1 MDRVAAHVGAA
12 SLTGSKPARRTWA
25 RDKIGSRVSQNPKS
39 SYATVIHTLVVVGDQ
54 LLQAAI
60 ERQLQQVGHAS
71 ASAGGVREAIDRL
84 RREPFD
90 VVLCELHPDGSE
102 GTELLQYMTSY
113 YPSTPVVVICEAL
126 SPEFRGQYEG
136 GGAVRIVEKPIDLGK
151 LVEIIEACGP
161 HKGFFGNQIE
171 VEFFDY
177 VQMLAV
183 SARDKQLVVTTRA
196 GNGIIWFEHGD
207 IVHAQ
212 FQDFR
217 GEQAFYKILAVGRGT
232 YREVFFRPPP
242 QRTIVRPSMHL
253 LMEAARQADEGI
265 LGTTEETVEAVEEKK
280 PKKRPEPEPSESL
293 SLMREDDMGEPAAR
307 PPEPTRT
314 RAPMPK
320 PERPSAPSRP
330 APGSG
335 PTATASTT
343 AGRRPGEGRLDD
355 AFSDN
360 RSDFSLEDSRA
371 FGDGRSGVGRVGDI
385 DFAGVADSAIAR
397 VDELTMPSD
406 DDEIEADRG
415 RPGSGDSSDGVP
427 VLRRRVQTLERVV
440 GRPTPVSMP
449 AVGARVT
456 PVSMPAVGARS
467 TYPGA
472 PARSTPAS
480 MPATRATPTSM
491 PAARAT
497 PTSTPVP
504 RPTAPGHR
512 PPARPDARPI
522 KKAASVDLLDDPET
536 RDLMLGQFWQFE
548 GVNGVAI
555 ISSTGKV
562 IAEDMRNNSTVV
574 TLAGFYMRGAARIAR
589 TLGYNVFDGVIAR
602 ATNGQQMIMVGMGAT
617 SAVLSVAP
625 GHDPEV
631 IRDAIMGVES
641 KR

>member
-1 MDRVAAHVGAA
+1 
-12 SLTGSKPARRTWA
+12 
-25 RDKIGSRVSQNPKS
+25 VSPNPKS
-39 SYATVIHTLVVVGDQ
+39 STATVIHTLVVVGDQ

-60 ERQLQQVGHAS
+60 ERQLHQVGHAS
-71 ASAGGVREAIDRL
+71 ASAAGVREAIDRL

-136 GGAVRIVEKPIDLGK
+136 GGAVRIVEKPINLGK

-177 VQMLAV
+177 VQMVAV
-183 SARDKQLVVTTRA
+183 SARDKQLVVTTRQ

-212 FQDFR
+212 FHDYR
-217 GEQAFYKILAVGRGT
+217 GEQAFYKMLAVGRGT

-265 LGTTEETVEAVEEKK
+265 LGTTETVEAEEEKK
-280 PKKRPEPEPSESL
+280 PKKKPPAPEPSESL
-293 SLMREDDMGEPAAR
+293 SMMREDDMGEPQRA
-307 PPEPTRT
+307 PEPART

-320 PERPSAPSRP
+320 PERPTTPPRAAPATVAPS
-330 APGSG
+330 
-335 PTATASTT
+335 ASTT
-343 AGRRPGEGRLDD
+343 AGRRPSESRTDGRLDARND
-355 AFSDN
+355 SSRSDGRLDNRGDN
-360 RSDFSLEDSRA
+360 RSDNRGAGDSQIDGGRP
-371 FGDGRSGVGRVGDI
+371 GDGRPGDI
-385 DFAGVADSAIAR
+385 DMAGVADSAIAR
-397 VDELTMPSD
+397 FDELTMPSD
-406 DDEIEADRG
+406 DDEVEADRG
-415 RPGSGDSSDGVP
+415 RGNRGPADAQDGVP
-427 VLRRRVQTLERVV
+427 QRFRRVQTLVERVPDRGTPVSLPAV
-440 GRPTPVSMP
+440 GSRITPVSMP
-449 AVGARVT
+449 AVG
-456 PVSMPAVGARS
+456 
-467 TYPGA
+467 
-472 PARSTPAS
+472 
-480 MPATRATPTSM
+480 RATPTSV
-491 PAARAT
+491 PATPSRSTPTSTPATPSRATPSSLPATRAT

-504 RPTAPGHR
+504 RPTGPGAR
-512 PPARPDARPI
+512 PPLRPDARPI

-602 ATNGQQMIMVGMGAT
+602 AANGQQMIMVGMGAT

-631 IRDAIMGVES
+631 IRDAIMGVDT

>member
-1 MDRVAAHVGAA
+1 M
-12 SLTGSKPARRTWA
+12 SP
-25 RDKIGSRVSQNPKS
+25 NPKS
-39 SYATVIHTLVVVGDQ
+39 STATVIHTLVVVGDQ

-71 ASAGGVREAIDRL
+71 ASAAGVREAIDRL

-90 VVLCELHPDGSE
+90 VVLCQLHPDGSE

-136 GGAVRIVEKPIDLGK
+136 GGAVRIVEKPINLGK

-177 VQMLAV
+177 VQMVAV

-212 FQDFR
+212 FHDFR
-217 GEQAFYKILAVGRGT
+217 GEQAFYKMLAVGRGT

-265 LGTTEETVEAVEEKK
+265 LGTTETVEAEEEKK
-280 PKKRPEPEPSESL
+280 PKKRPPPEPEPSDSL
-293 SLMREDDMGEPAAR
+293 SMMREEDMGEPPPRAA
-307 PPEPTRT
+307 EPART

-320 PERPSAPSRP
+320 PDRPSTPPRP
-330 APGSG
+330 PPGS
-335 PTATASTT
+335 ASASTSG
-343 AGRRPGEGRLDD
+343 GRRPSESRSDGRVAD
-355 AFSDN
+355 SRTDN
-360 RSDFSLEDSRA
+360 RNDNRNDGRGAGDSLIDGGRP
-371 FGDGRSGVGRVGDI
+371 GDGRPGDI
-385 DFAGVADSAIAR
+385 DMAGVADSAIAR
-397 VDELTMPSD
+397 FDELTMPSD
-406 DDEIEADRG
+406 DDEMEADRNRG
-415 RPGSGDSSDGVP
+415 RGPNDSQDGVP
-427 VLRRRVQTLERVV
+427 QKFRRVQTLVERVP

-449 AVGARVT
+449 AVGARIT
-456 PVSMPAVGARS
+456 PVSMPAVG
-467 TYPGA
+467 
-472 PARSTPAS
+472 
-480 MPATRATPTSM
+480 RATPTSM
-491 PAARAT
+491 PATPSRATPASVPARHTPTSMPATPSRAT

-504 RPTAPGHR
+504 RPTGAGAR
-512 PPARPDARPI
+512 PPLRPDARPI

-602 ATNGQQMIMVGMGAT
+602 AANGQQMIMVGMGAT

-631 IRDAIMGVES
+631 IRDAIMGVDT

>member
-1 MDRVAAHVGAA
+1 M
-12 SLTGSKPARRTWA
+12 
-25 RDKIGSRVSQNPKS
+25 SQNPKPS
-39 SYATVIHTLVVVGDQ
+39 PPTVIHTLVVVGDQ

-60 ERQLQQVGHAS
+60 EQRLQQAGHAS
-71 ASAGGVREAIDRL
+71 ASAPTVRDAIDLL

-90 VVLCELHPDGSE
+90 VVLCELHPSGSE
-102 GTELLQYMTSY
+102 GSELLQYMTSY

-136 GGAVRIVEKPIDLGK
+136 GGAVRIVEKPIDLRK
-151 LVEIIEACGP
+151 LVAIIQDCGP

-171 VEFFDY
+171 LEFFDY
-177 VQMLAV
+177 VQMVAV

-196 GNGIIWFEHGD
+196 GNGYIWFEHGD

-212 FQDFR
+212 YGDFR
-217 GEQAFYKILAVGRGT
+217 GEQAFYKMLAVGRGT

-265 LGTTEETVEAVEEKK
+265 LGTTAEAVEAADEKK
-280 PKKRPEPEPSESL
+280 PKKPSREPEPEPQPDASESMSMMEDL
-293 SLMREDDMGEPAAR
+293 SEPPPTVKVSEPR
-307 PPEPTRT
+307 PEPPRT

-320 PERPSAPSRP
+320 PDRPSTPAKPPPATLAPS
-330 APGSG
+330 SS
-335 PTATASTT
+335 TATGRKPDYSRPEAAKPD
-343 AGRRPGEGRLDD
+343 AGRP
-355 AFSDN
+355 
-360 RSDFSLEDSRA
+360 
-371 FGDGRSGVGRVGDI
+371 GDI
-385 DFAGVADSAIAR
+385 DMAGVADSAIAR
-397 VDELTMPSD
+397 FDELTMPDD
-406 DDEIEADRG
+406 DDEVEANRERNG
-415 RPGSGDSSDGVP
+415 GAGAETGDGVP
-427 VLRRRVQTLERVV
+427 VLRRRVQTLERPIRSTPVSMPAIQ

-449 AVGARVT
+449 AVGRGTGST
-456 PVSMPAVGARS
+456 PVRP
-467 TYPGA
+467 
-472 PARSTPAS
+472 TPVTN
-480 MPATRATPTSM
+480 PVRATPV
-491 PAARAT
+491 
-497 PTSTPVP
+497 STPVP
-504 RPTAPGHR
+504 RPSNGPGSR
-512 PPARPDARPI
+512 PPQKADAKPI

-602 ATNGQQMIMVGMGAT
+602 AVNGQQMIMVGMGAT

-625 GHDPEV
+625 GHDPEA

-641 KR
+641 HR

>member
-1 MDRVAAHVGAA
+1 M
-12 SLTGSKPARRTWA
+12 
-25 RDKIGSRVSQNPKS
+25 SQNSKS

-60 ERQLQQVGHAS
+60 ESRLQQVGHAS
-71 ASAGGVREAIDRL
+71 ASAAGVREAIDRL

-136 GGAVRIVEKPIDLGK
+136 GGAVRIVEKPINLGK

-171 VEFFDY
+171 LEFFDY
-177 VQMLAV
+177 VQMVAV
-183 SARDKQLVVTTRA
+183 SARDKALVVTTRA
-196 GNGIIWFEHGD
+196 GTGYIWFEHGD

-212 FQDFR
+212 YGEYR
-217 GEQAFYKILAVGRGT
+217 GEQAFYKMLAVGRGT

-242 QRTIVRPSMHL
+242 ARTITRPSMHL

-265 LGTTEETVEAVEEKK
+265 LGTTETVEAEEEKK
-280 PKKRPEPEPSESL
+280 PQKPAPAPTQPQVQPEPSASL
-293 SLMREDDMGEPAAR
+293 SMMSDEEMAEPPRQPEPA
-307 PPEPTRT
+307 RT

-320 PERPSAPSRP
+320 PDRPSSPAKPPPGTVSPS
-330 APGSG
+330 
-335 PTATASTT
+335 ASTT
-343 AGRRPGEGRLDD
+343 AGRRAEASRTDLRND
-355 AFSDN
+355 FSDDQRDPRDPRN
-360 RSDFSLEDSRA
+360 ESSSRHVKFDA
-371 FGDGRSGVGRVGDI
+371 GKPGDI
-385 DFAGVADSAIAR
+385 DMAGVADSAIAR
-397 VDELTMPSD
+397 FDELTMPDD
-406 DDEIEADRG
+406 DDEVEANRDREVG
-415 RPGSGDSSDGVP
+415 DGVP
-427 VLRRRVQTLERVV
+427 VLRRRVQTLEKVI

-449 AVGARVT
+449 AVGAPR
-456 PVSMPAVGARS
+456 
-467 TYPGA
+467 GA
-472 PARSTPAS
+472 PVRATPAS
-480 MPATRATPTSM
+480 TPVRAQTGSMPIRATPAST
-491 PAARAT
+491 PVRAT
-497 PTSTPVP
+497 PSSTPVP
-504 RPTAPGHR
+504 RPTGPGAR
-512 PPARPDARPI
+512 PPLRSDARPI

-602 ATNGQQMIMVGMGAT
+602 AANGQQMIMVGMGAT

>member
-1 MDRVAAHVGAA
+1 M
-12 SLTGSKPARRTWA
+12 
-25 RDKIGSRVSQNPKS
+25 SQNSKHSPS
-39 SYATVIHTLVVVGDQ
+39 MVIHTLVVVGDQ

-71 ASAGGVREAIDRL
+71 ASAGSVREAIERL

-90 VVLCELHPDGSE
+90 VVLCELHPSGSE
-102 GTELLQYMTSY
+102 GTELMQYMGSY

-136 GGAVRIVEKPIDLGK
+136 GGSVRIVEKPIDLRK
-151 LVEIIEACGP
+151 LVEIIESCGP
-161 HKGFFGNQIE
+161 HKGFFGNQVEI
-171 VEFFDY
+171 EFFDY
-177 VQMLAV
+177 VQMVAV
-183 SARDKQLVVTTRA
+183 SARDKALIVNTRA
-196 GNGIIWFEHGD
+196 GTGYIWFEHGD

-212 FQDFR
+212 FHDFR
-217 GEQAFYKILAVGRGT
+217 GEQAFYKLLSTGRGT

-242 QRTIVRPSMHL
+242 ARTIVRPSMHL

-265 LGTTEETVEAVEEKK
+265 LGDSETIEAEEEKK
-280 PKKRPEPEPSESL
+280 PKKRPEPEPEPAPELDESL
-293 SLMREDDMGEPAAR
+293 SMGEDDLSE
-307 PPEPTRT
+307 PEPPPAPARVEPKPEPVRT

-320 PERPSAPSRP
+320 PDRPSSPAKPPPATVAPPSPSASTSAGRSRSDSERP
-330 APGSG
+330 
-335 PTATASTT
+335 
-343 AGRRPGEGRLDD
+343 AGLDM
-355 AFSDN
+355 
-360 RSDFSLEDSRA
+360 
-371 FGDGRSGVGRVGDI
+371 
-385 DFAGVADSAIAR
+385 AGVADSAIAR
-397 VDELTMPSD
+397 FDELTMPSD
-406 DDEIEADRG
+406 DDEVEANRSRG
-415 RPGSGDSSDGVP
+415 AEPGGDGVP
-427 VLRRRVQTLERVV
+427 TFRRRVQTLERPIS
-440 GRPTPVSMP
+440 RHTPVSMP
-449 AVGARVT
+449 AVGGR
-456 PVSMPAVGARS
+456 P
-467 TYPGA
+467 
-472 PARSTPAS
+472 TPA
-480 MPATRATPTSM
+480 PIPVRATPTSM
-491 PAARAT
+491 PASRAT
-497 PTSTPVP
+497 PVSTPIP
-504 RPTAPGHR
+504 KPAGTN
-512 PPARPDARPI
+512 ARPVRTDARPI

-602 ATNGQQMIMVGMGAT
+602 AASGQQMIMVGMGAT

>member
-1 MDRVAAHVGAA
+1 M
-12 SLTGSKPARRTWA
+12 
-25 RDKIGSRVSQNPKS
+25 SQNSKHSPS
-39 SYATVIHTLVVVGDQ
+39 MVIHTLVVVGDQ

-71 ASAGGVREAIDRL
+71 ASAGSVREAIERL

-90 VVLCELHPDGSE
+90 VVLCELHPSGSE
-102 GTELLQYMTSY
+102 GTELMQYMGSY

-136 GGAVRIVEKPIDLGK
+136 GGSVRIVEKPIDLRK
-151 LVEIIEACGP
+151 LVEIIESCGP
-161 HKGFFGNQIE
+161 HKGFFGNQVEI
-171 VEFFDY
+171 EFFDY
-177 VQMLAV
+177 VQMVAV
-183 SARDKQLVVTTRA
+183 SARDKALIVNTRA
-196 GNGIIWFEHGD
+196 GTGYIWFEHGD

-212 FQDFR
+212 FHDFR
-217 GEQAFYKILAVGRGT
+217 GEQAFYKLLSTGRGT

-242 QRTIVRPSMHL
+242 ARTIVRPSMHL

-265 LGTTEETVEAVEEKK
+265 LGDSETIEAEEEKK
-280 PKKRPEPEPSESL
+280 PKKRPEPEPEPAPELDESL
-293 SLMREDDMGEPAAR
+293 SMGEDDLSE
-307 PPEPTRT
+307 PEPPPAPARVEPKPEPVRT

-320 PERPSAPSRP
+320 PDRPSSPAKPPPATVAPPSPSASTSAGRSRSDSERP
-330 APGSG
+330 
-335 PTATASTT
+335 
-343 AGRRPGEGRLDD
+343 AGLDM
-355 AFSDN
+355 
-360 RSDFSLEDSRA
+360 
-371 FGDGRSGVGRVGDI
+371 
-385 DFAGVADSAIAR
+385 AGVADSAIAR
-397 VDELTMPSD
+397 FDELTMPSD
-406 DDEIEADRG
+406 DDEVEANRSRG
-415 RPGSGDSSDGVP
+415 AEPGGDGVP
-427 VLRRRVQTLERVV
+427 TFRRRVQTLERPIS
-440 GRPTPVSMP
+440 RHTPVSMP
-449 AVGARVT
+449 AVGGR
-456 PVSMPAVGARS
+456 P
-467 TYPGA
+467 
-472 PARSTPAS
+472 TPA
-480 MPATRATPTSM
+480 PIPVRATPTSM
-491 PAARAT
+491 PASRAT
-497 PTSTPVP
+497 PVSTPIP
-504 RPTAPGHR
+504 KPTGTN
-512 PPARPDARPI
+512 ARPVRTDARPI

-602 ATNGQQMIMVGMGAT
+602 AASGQQMIMVGMGAT

>member
-1 MDRVAAHVGAA
+1 
-12 SLTGSKPARRTWA
+12 
-25 RDKIGSRVSQNPKS
+25 VSPNPKS
-39 SYATVIHTLVVVGDQ
+39 STATVIHTLVVVGDQ

-71 ASAGGVREAIDRL
+71 ASAAGVREAIDRL

-136 GGAVRIVEKPIDLGK
+136 GGAVRIVEKPIDLDK

-171 VEFFDY
+171 LEFFDY
-177 VQMLAV
+177 VQMVAV

-196 GNGIIWFEHGD
+196 GNGFIWFEHGD

-212 FQDFR
+212 YHDFR
-217 GEQAFYKILAVGRGT
+217 GEQAFYKMLAVGRGT

-242 QRTIVRPSMHL
+242 QRTIERPSMHL

-265 LGTTEETVEAVEEKK
+265 LGTTETVEAEEEKK

-293 SLMREDDMGEPAAR
+293 SMMREDDMSEPQRAPEPA
-307 PPEPTRT
+307 RT

-320 PERPSAPSRP
+320 PDRPSTPPRP
-330 APGSG
+330 PPGSVG
-335 PTATASTT
+335 PPSSSASTT
-343 AGRRPGEGRLDD
+343 SGRRPDDHRDHHNSHDNHDSHDPGDSQIDGGRP
-355 AFSDN
+355 
-360 RSDFSLEDSRA
+360 
-371 FGDGRSGVGRVGDI
+371 GDGRPGDI
-385 DFAGVADSAIAR
+385 DMAGVADSAMTR
-397 VDELTMPSD
+397 FDELTMPSD
-406 DDEIEADRG
+406 DDEMEADRN
-415 RPGSGDSSDGVP
+415 RRDPGDSNDGVP
-427 VLRRRVQTLERVV
+427 QKYRRVKTLVELAPSRA
-440 GRPTPVSMP
+440 TPVSMP
-449 AVGARVT
+449 AVGARIT
-456 PVSMPAVGARS
+456 PVSMPAVG
-467 TYPGA
+467 
-472 PARSTPAS
+472 
-480 MPATRATPTSM
+480 RATPTSM
-491 PAARAT
+491 PATPSRTTPTSTPVPSRYTPTSMPATPSRAT

-504 RPTAPGHR
+504 RPTGPGGAR
-512 PPARPDARPI
+512 PPVRPDARPI

-602 ATNGQQMIMVGMGAT
+602 AANGQQMIMVGMGAT

-631 IRDAIMGVES
+631 IRDAIMGVDS

>member
-1 MDRVAAHVGAA
+1 M
-12 SLTGSKPARRTWA
+12 
-25 RDKIGSRVSQNPKS
+25 SQNPKPS
-39 SYATVIHTLVVVGDQ
+39 PSMVIHTLVVVGDQ

-71 ASAGGVREAIDRL
+71 ASAGSVREAIERL

-90 VVLCELHPDGSE
+90 VVLCELHPSGSE
-102 GTELLQYMTSY
+102 GTELMQYMGSY

-136 GGAVRIVEKPIDLGK
+136 GGSVRIVEKPIDLRK
-151 LVEIIEACGP
+151 LVEIIESCGP
-161 HKGFFGNQIE
+161 HKGFFGNQVEI
-171 VEFFDY
+171 EFFDY
-177 VQMLAV
+177 VQMVAV
-183 SARDKQLVVTTRA
+183 SARDKALIVNTRA
-196 GNGIIWFEHGD
+196 GTGYIWFEHGD

-212 FQDFR
+212 FHDYR
-217 GEQAFYKILAVGRGT
+217 GEQAFYKLLSTGRGT

-242 QRTIVRPSMHL
+242 ARTIVRPSMHL

-265 LGTTEETVEAVEEKK
+265 LGDSETIEAEEEKKK
-280 PKKRPEPEPSESL
+280 PKKRPEPEPEPELDEAL
-293 SLMREDDMGEPAAR
+293 SMGEDDMSEPEPPPVR
-307 PPEPTRT
+307 VEPKPEPTRT

-320 PERPSAPSRP
+320 PERPSTPAKPPPATVAPASPPASASTSAGRARPDSERP
-330 APGSG
+330 AG
-335 PTATASTT
+335 
-343 AGRRPGEGRLDD
+343 LDM
-355 AFSDN
+355 
-360 RSDFSLEDSRA
+360 
-371 FGDGRSGVGRVGDI
+371 
-385 DFAGVADSAIAR
+385 AGVADSAIAR
-397 VDELTMPSD
+397 FDELTMPSD
-406 DDEIEADRG
+406 DDEVEANRARG
-415 RPGSGDSSDGVP
+415 GEPGGDGVP
-427 VLRRRVQTLERVV
+427 TLRRRVQTLERPIS
-440 GRPTPVSMP
+440 RHTPVSMP
-449 AVGARVT
+449 AVGGR
-456 PVSMPAVGARS
+456 P
-467 TYPGA
+467 
-472 PARSTPAS
+472 TPA
-480 MPATRATPTSM
+480 PIPVRATPTSM
-491 PAARAT
+491 PASRAT
-497 PTSTPVP
+497 PVSTPIP
-504 RPTAPGHR
+504 RPTGTN
-512 PPARPDARPI
+512 ARPVRTDARPI

-602 ATNGQQMIMVGMGAT
+602 AASGQQMIMVGMGAT

>member
-1 MDRVAAHVGAA
+1 M
-12 SLTGSKPARRTWA
+12 
-25 RDKIGSRVSQNPKS
+25 
-39 SYATVIHTLVVVGDQ
+39 VIHTLVVVGDQ

-71 ASAGGVREAIDRL
+71 ASAGSVREAIERL

-90 VVLCELHPDGSE
+90 VVLCELHPSGSE
-102 GTELLQYMTSY
+102 GTELMQYMGSY

-136 GGAVRIVEKPIDLGK
+136 GGSVRIVEKPIDLRK
-151 LVEIIEACGP
+151 LVEIIESCGP
-161 HKGFFGNQIE
+161 HKGFFGNQVEI
-171 VEFFDY
+171 EFFDY
-177 VQMLAV
+177 VQMVAV
-183 SARDKQLVVTTRA
+183 SARDKALIVNTRA
-196 GNGIIWFEHGD
+196 GTGYIWFEHGD

-212 FQDFR
+212 FHDFR
-217 GEQAFYKILAVGRGT
+217 GEQAFYKLLSTGRGT

-242 QRTIVRPSMHL
+242 ARTIVRPSMHL

-265 LGTTEETVEAVEEKK
+265 LGDSETIEAEEEKK
-280 PKKRPEPEPSESL
+280 PKKRPEPEPEPAPELDESL
-293 SLMREDDMGEPAAR
+293 SMGEDDLSE
-307 PPEPTRT
+307 PEPPPAPARVEPKPEPVRT

-320 PERPSAPSRP
+320 PDRPSSPAKPPPATVAPPSPSASTSAGRSRSDSERP
-330 APGSG
+330 
-335 PTATASTT
+335 
-343 AGRRPGEGRLDD
+343 AGLDM
-355 AFSDN
+355 
-360 RSDFSLEDSRA
+360 
-371 FGDGRSGVGRVGDI
+371 
-385 DFAGVADSAIAR
+385 AGVADSAIAR
-397 VDELTMPSD
+397 FDELTMPSD
-406 DDEIEADRG
+406 DDEVEANRSRG
-415 RPGSGDSSDGVP
+415 AEPGGDGVP
-427 VLRRRVQTLERVV
+427 TFRRRVQTLERPIS
-440 GRPTPVSMP
+440 RHTPVSMP
-449 AVGARVT
+449 AVGGR
-456 PVSMPAVGARS
+456 P
-467 TYPGA
+467 
-472 PARSTPAS
+472 TPA
-480 MPATRATPTSM
+480 PIPVRATPTSM
-491 PAARAT
+491 PASRAT
-497 PTSTPVP
+497 PVSTPIP
-504 RPTAPGHR
+504 KPTGTN
-512 PPARPDARPI
+512 ARPVRTDARPI

-602 ATNGQQMIMVGMGAT
+602 AASGQQMIMVGMGAT